1 MPFGGLTVDRIV
13 YGAKNSSRLPPY
25 HRLDLSLEGNFRMLG
40 LQTTIGVTGFNI
52 YDRQNVWY
60 RTYQTFGGAGTINDV
75 TLMGRAI
82 NAFMRVGL

>member
-1 MPFGGLTVDRIV
+1 
-13 YGAKNSSRLPPY
+13 
-25 HRLDLSLEGNFRMLG
+25 MLG
-40 LQTTIGVTGFNI
+40 LQTTVGVTGFNI